1 MRVSTIVIGAG
12 SLLALLV
19 CCVPVEAADVPKTP
33 AAESKTPA
41 TPVKPAATAAKPAAT
56 APAAAVKST
65 AVTAK
70 PAAVPAKAPVTP
82 AAPVKTAAV
91 TPKPVAPMAKPQ
103 ASVPLT
109 PAAKVAD
116 LNLWLYVHPATN
128 MLAGMDWQ
136 KAKSSPTGR
145 MFARQFAAQAG
156 QLQGAGQAMALLD
169 NVDRILISTNGQAAS
184 ESGQPP
190 VVVALEGRVDR
201 AQLKKMM
208 PAGTALERFKGA
220 DLLVPPT
227 SKEPE
232 MLAALVNDHLV
243 LIGDRDSLGR
253 VLEAGSGTRN
263 VELLERAT
271 ALSAQCEIW
280 LVSAVSPSVAAGGS
294 MPGMKQWDDVESMD
308 FGIALQKGLG
318 IRANL
323 VTKNEESAKSLATMT
338 QLIASMASQQSKD
351 SPDLASVA
359 RSLMVKSE
367 GTKVHIQLDV
377 PLAQLERG
385 MVQMR
390 ASTTGTGKRTLESFL
405 GMQPSGQMPPGLR
418 PAVKGLPESAAMAP
432 MTMAV
437 PAVPAVP
444 QKRTIRI
451 SGMEDGPKEITY
463 MTGGTK
469 N

>member
-19 CCVPVEAADVPKTP
+19 CCVPVEAADVPKAP
-33 AAESKTPA
+33 AAQSKAPA
-41 TPVKPAATAAKPAAT
+41 LPVIPSATAAKPAA
-56 APAAAVKST
+56 AAAKTPAT
-65 AVTAK
+65 A
-70 PAAVPAKAPVTP
+70 
-82 AAPVKTAAV
+82 AAPVKAAV
-91 TPKPVAPMAKPQ
+91 AAPKPSAPVVKPQ
-103 ASVPLT
+103 PAVPVT
-109 PAAKVAD
+109 PVAKVAD
-116 LNLWLYVHPATN
+116 LNLWQYVHPSTN
-128 MLAGMDWQ
+128 MLAGLDWQ
-136 KAKSSPTGR
+136 KAKSSATGR

-156 QLQGAGQAMALLD
+156 KLQGAGQAMALLD
-169 NVDRILISTNGQAAS
+169 SVDRILISTNGQLAS

-190 VVVALEGRVDR
+190 VVVALEGHIDR
-201 AQLKKMM
+201 AQMKKMM
-208 PAGTALERFKGA
+208 PPGTALERFKGA
-220 DLLVPPT
+220 DLLVPPA

-232 MLAALVNDHLV
+232 MLAALVNDRLV

-271 ALSAQCEIW
+271 ALSAQCELW

-323 VTKNEESAKSLATMT
+323 VTKSEESAKGLATMT

-351 SPDLASVA
+351 SPELASIA
-359 RSLMVKSE
+359 RNMMVKTD
-367 GTKVHIQLDV
+367 GMKVQIQLDV

-390 ASTTGTGKRTLESFL
+390 ASAATTGKRTLESFL
-405 GMQPSGQMPPGLR
+405 GMQPSGQLPPGLR
-418 PAVKGLPESAAMAP
+418 SAVKGLPESAAMTPVVMSAP
-432 MTMAV
+432 PV
-437 PAVPAVP
+437 PLVP